1 MGINCLKINMNREKV
16 KAHLYSFAK
25 TYVTVLL
32 GIMYFSDRQGVDVFT
47 LVFLV
52 PAMKSSLIATL
63 RNVYKILTEK

>member
-1 MGINCLKINMNREKV
+1 MKKAKIEKI

-32 GIMYFSDRQGVDVFT
+32 GIMFFADNQGSDVLT
-47 LVFLV
+47 LTFLI

-63 RNVYKILTEK
+63 RNVYKLITEK